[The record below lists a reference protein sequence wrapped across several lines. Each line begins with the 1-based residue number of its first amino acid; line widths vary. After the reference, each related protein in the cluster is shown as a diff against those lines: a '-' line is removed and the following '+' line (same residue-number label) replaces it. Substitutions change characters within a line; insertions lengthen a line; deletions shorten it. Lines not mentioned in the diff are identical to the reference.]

1 MPLVIN
7 TNIASVTA
15 QRHLD
20 ASRTDMERAMERLS
34 SGQRVNHS
42 MDDAAGMSIIH
53 SLDCK
58 INSLNMATRNATDAV
73 SLVHL
78 AEGGLEAVSEMLVRM
93 RELSTQA
100 TNGTYSQYD
109 RSAIN
114 LEFQQLAEEITRI
127 SNNTFFNG
135 VAVIGSEDTVVF
147 QIGHDATDQIEF
159 SFQDM
164 DAGLLGSTYF
174 ASPSAFALATS
185 AGATSATMQDLDD
198 AQVSTLL
205 GARRALTIVDNA
217 LQQVDLYR
225 VEMGAIANRLEHTH
239 NNLMTRIEQQT
250 AARSRIEDA
259 DYAVESANL
268 ARAQILQQAGTAML
282 SQANASTQ
290 NVLELLK

>member
-20 ASRTDMERAMERLS
+20 ASRTDMERAMERLA

-135 VAVIGSEDTVVF
+135 VAVIGSDDTVVF

-164 DAGLLGSTYF
+164 DVGLLGSTHF
-174 ASPSAFALATS
+174 ASAASFTVVASGT
-185 AGATSATMQDLDD
+185 AGAVTQDLDD

-239 NNLMTRIEQQT
+239 NNLLTRIEQQT